1 MTKDNNNFF
10 DDNIKAFHNISQ
22 NINEVKLN
30 AQEFFQKT
38 NSILTSFINHVE
50 QNNYPYLLKVSK
62 SLKDLLK
69 KIKNVLDTKKDIS
82 EDDLTILKFFISDSF
97 RVLERYCVELRKGFE
112 DRDNL
117 VPNKHE
123 PLKFLDNWI
132 IDKTK
137 DPSQKKEEG
146 RNVKRKQS
154 LYFTFVKGEKK
165 FAINLDQL
173 VEVVN
178 KKNVVKLPIK
188 QKKFAGLVSLRG
200 EIIPILNSPYE
211 IENNSG
217 NDSIKSNN
225 QGLKSIIVMN
235 IDENM
240 IGLIADATEEVIE
253 LGQKEVYELETLAQD
268 NEKNYIF
275 YKLEEEEIFFLD
287 IERLLQPNK

>member
-1 MTKDNNNFF
+1 MKKENKNFF

-22 NINEVKLN
+22 NINDVKLN
-30 AQEFFQKT
+30 AEDFFKKT
-38 NSILTSFINHVE
+38 DTTIISFIKSVE
-50 QNNYPYLLKVSK
+50 KHNYPYLLKVSK
-62 SLKDLLK
+62 LLEDLLK
-69 KIKNVLDTKKDIS
+69 KIKNVLDTKKNIS

-117 VPNKHE
+117 VPNKNE
-123 PLKFLDNWI
+123 PLKFLENWI
-132 IDKTK
+132 NDKIK
-137 DPSQKKEEG
+137 DPSQKEEEE
-146 RNVKRKQS
+146 RKLKKRQT

-178 KKNVVKLPIK
+178 EKSVVKLPIM

-211 IENNSG
+211 IENNTVNSTTT
-217 NDSIKSNN
+217 NN
-225 QGLKSIIVMN
+225 QDLKSIIVIN

-253 LGQKEVYELETLAQD
+253 LGPKEAYELETLSQN
-268 NEKNYIF
+268 NEKNYTF
-275 YKLEEEEIFFLD
+275 YKLEDEDIFFID
-287 IERLLQPNK
+287 VEKASAA

>member
-1 MTKDNNNFF
+1 MKKENTVFF
-10 DDNIKAFHNISQ
+10 DDNIKAFHNISH
-22 NINEVKLN
+22 NINDVKVN
-30 AQEFFQKT
+30 SDNFFENT
-38 NSILTSFINHVE
+38 NKVLDPFIAFVE
-50 QNNYPYLLKVSK
+50 KCDYPYLLTVSK
-62 SLKDLLK
+62 SLKELLK
-69 KIKNVLDTKKDIS
+69 KIKGVLDTKKNIS

-97 RVLERYCVELRKGFE
+97 RVLERYCVELKKGFE

-137 DPSQKKEEG
+137 EHSEKPEEENAG
-146 RNVKRKQS
+146 KKRKS
-154 LYFTFVKGEKK
+154 LYFTFVKDEKK

-178 KKNVVKLPIK
+178 KKSVVKLPIK

-211 IENNSG
+211 VENTSG
-217 NDSIKSNN
+217 KEMTQISSED
-225 QGLKSIIVMN
+225 LKSIIVMN
-235 IDENM
+235 IEENI

-253 LGQKEVYELETLAQD
+253 LGPKEVYELETLNQN
-268 NEKNYIF
+268 NEKNYTF
-275 YKLEEEEIFFLD
+275 YKLEDEEILFLD
-287 IERLLQPNK
+287 IEKASAA

>member
-1 MTKDNNNFF
+1 MKKENKNFF

-22 NINEVKLN
+22 NINDVKFN
-30 AQEFFQKT
+30 TDDFFKKT
-38 NSILTSFINHVE
+38 DTTITSFIKSVE
-50 QNNYPYLLKVSK
+50 KHNYPYLLKVSK
-62 SLKDLLK
+62 LLEDLLK
-69 KIKNVLDTKKDIS
+69 KIKNLLDTKKNIS

-117 VPNKHE
+117 VPNKNE
-123 PLKFLDNWI
+123 PLKFLENWI
-132 IDKTK
+132 NDKIK
-137 DPSQKKEEG
+137 DPSQKEEEE
-146 RNVKRKQS
+146 RKLKKRQT

-178 KKNVVKLPIK
+178 EKSVVKLPII

-211 IENNSG
+211 IENNTVNST
-217 NDSIKSNN
+217 KTNN
-225 QGLKSIIVMN
+225 QDVRSIIIIN

-253 LGQKEVYELETLAQD
+253 LGPKEAYELETLSQD
-268 NEKNYIF
+268 NEKNYTF
-275 YKLEEEEIFFLD
+275 YKLEDEEIFFID
-287 IERLLQPNK
+287 VEKASAA